1 MPPKRASTTEAP
13 AMTQDAIRKLVADS
27 VTSALEAQAATM
39 ASASNPDK
47 NTGPTGTPA
56 VKTGNYKEF
65 ISCQH
70 FYLNGTEG
78 AVGLIRWFERTES
91 VFSHS
96 RCAKENKVTFATGTL
111 TDDAL
116 SWWNAY
122 AQPMGI
128 KQANQITWTELKR
141 LLTNKYCPRTEIRKM
156 EEELYNL
163 IIKGNDLKP
172 YVRRFQELT
181 VLCPNMVPN
190 NEKLLEA
197 FIGGLPRSI
206 EGNVTASKPQTLEEA
221 INIAQRLMDQESGP
235 SGVNLG
241 NLLEQTFTEDMTAG
255 NKMASNEETNAAG
268 TDTRPPM
275 LVESDY
281 DSWKIRIHRYIR
293 GKLLGKLI
301 WNSIQ
306 NEPSPH
312 PMVTDAPTEGQTGV
326 NMPRMK
332 LDSEFTLEET
342 NRENADTQAEI
353 ILSQGLPRHIFNILN
368 QTNTAKE
375 IWDNVEMLM
384 QGSGRTLQQRKEDLF
399 DEFER
404 FRAIGNEPIHDY
416 FVRFHKLVNDMKIT
430 QLEIPTHQL
439 NTKFVNNLPSY
450 WGKYV
455 TNVKQN
461 MDISTT
467 NYVHIYTHL
476 KAYEPHATKTLKKQE
491 QSSSIIDP
499 LAYMAQATPTT
510 SLPPLSTS
518 QPQPAVLSPNDA
530 MMATMTQIANLL
542 SGFQKQFPPTN
553 NQLRSSSNSRTH
565 ATVHDGQIVTE
576 TVQRRAPGNVGN
588 TGSRGNQS
596 YGNVTTATGK
606 KVICYNCRGEGHVA
620 RQCKEPKRAK
630 DSQYFK
636 DKMLLMEAKEKGVT
650 LDAEAEAFLANV
662 ECTAPYDQPLAMATT
677 NIFEVNHEDAYD
689 SDVDEGPNAA
699 AAFMANLSSTSGNN
713 HHVNEVHP
721 NAIQINDSVNY
732 QLSHEMHH
740 EEQSDS
746 DVESELD
753 DNTTPYHQL
762 ELERRAKV
770 VPTEVS
776 TGSSANISMVTI
788 LDEMRDTLDEKT
800 QENQDLS
807 LENQNLTA
815 ELAKCKLEIV
825 RLDTQQ
831 VKLDLERQVRQE
843 QNLVTQ
849 RNERNAELEQ
859 EKVMLKTHLKSKDVS
874 IEFLKSENQKVLTDK
889 KKLEDKYLDEIVC
902 LKSANKVATDLLQKF
917 QMPTHTIPMLSKKP
931 KNASQDL
938 HKDILGRSNPR
949 YRKKAPVINVSKM
962 WDTDE
967 TLASAEV
974 SMAKMKGKPG
984 HVRPA
989 SGFYEKLNAMMFVPQ
1004 TTVKPL
1010 YVSLPCYEYAKEFAL
1025 QQVVPFLDYFKKH
1038 VQTADDTIV
1047 KEVAEFKEIHYALE
1061 DEYERCVLDNKN
1073 LIIEKKNLLIKNDSL
1088 IAECLERDI
1097 CSIVL
1102 YSAVAV
1108 TPSSNCSCDNL
1119 RLECDREHNK
1129 VLELEAEISKQ
1140 KRLIT
1145 ESEKRF
1151 AFLEQNY
1158 VSLQLKFQNYKQC
1171 SDTSSASNAIFEINK
1186 LREETEQT
1194 LETKLTQL
1202 KDAIISVRIQIDGHK
1217 AENVNLKRHYEEL
1230 SKSNA
1235 YSRSTFTA
1243 KINALTAENAK
1254 LKTKLSGKKSSGS
1267 TASEKPKSTCFRD
1280 VYQQFKT
1287 SNRPTQKL
1295 PVQQNKKPNVPVNLF
1310 TRTKPA
1316 TKSRKPMPK
1325 SPTRNHRILPSKSVN
1340 ARRAADHNRKL
1351 NVVDHNQFVIR
1362 SLKSVNTKTPQA
1374 KHSVNHTKKVWKATR
1389 NHNVNTT
1396 KTAWRPTR
1404 KVVGSV
1410 KPQSKGR
1417 TVADSIAERLTRPT
1431 AYKFKT
1437 DCSIIPVWGSYS
1449 VLTSF
1454 KFTDMALPPR
1464 DQRHPFLR
1472 IQVLN
1477 FGGLLDLMAEGLT
1490 GRMLMEHRDAQGIS
1504 VFSSQAWRWMFEI
1517 SGPLIHEYI
1526 LEFFNTFSI
1535 RDAVLGIDT
1544 AAISSEGDFLSSAP
1558 SYTAIRDLIL
1568 RLCHRL
1574 IACNIAGRSQA
1585 PKKICEE
1592 IDDTWA
1598 WAIPA
1603 PVQGPQAP
1611 QPPPPAIGRT
1621 MPQRV
1626 GDLRRR
1632 YKGCDRILGVCMDW
1646 WRDQ

>member
-1 MPPKRASTTEAP
+1 MST
-13 AMTQDAIRKLVADS
+13 
-27 VTSALEAQAATM
+27 
-39 ASASNPDK
+39 DK
-47 NTGPTGTPA
+47 
-56 VKTGNYKEF
+56 
-65 ISCQH
+65 
-70 FYLNGTEG
+70 
-78 AVGLIRWFERTES
+78 ES
-91 VFSHS
+91 S
-96 RCAKENKVTFATGTL
+96 
-111 TDDAL
+111 
-116 SWWNAY
+116 
-122 AQPMGI
+122 
-128 KQANQITWTELKR
+128 
-141 LLTNKYCPRTEIRKM
+141 
-156 EEELYNL
+156 
-163 IIKGNDLKP
+163 
-172 YVRRFQELT
+172 
-181 VLCPNMVPN
+181 
-190 NEKLLEA
+190 
-197 FIGGLPRSI
+197 
-206 EGNVTASKPQTLEEA
+206 
-221 INIAQRLMDQESGP
+221 
-235 SGVNLG
+235 
-241 NLLEQTFTEDMTAG
+241 
-255 NKMASNEETNAAG
+255 AAG
-268 TDTRPPM
+268 TDNRPPM

-293 GKLLGKLI
+293 GKPLGKLI

-306 NEPSPH
+306 NGPSPH

-332 LDSEFTLEET
+332 LDSEFTPEET

-949 YRKKAPVINVSKM
+949 YGKKAPVINASNA

-984 HVRPA
+984 HVRPE
-989 SGFYEKLNAMMFVPQ
+989 SGFYEKLNALKFVPQ
-1004 TTVKPL
+1004 QELSREQVYWLPANEIASQASAPATPVTP
-1010 YVSLPCYEYAKEFAL
+1010 YVPKSPPPSQVLATLHNIKAFAL

-1061 DEYERCVLDNKN
+1061 DEYERCVLENKN

-1102 YSAVAV
+1102 YSDVAV

-1119 RLECDREHNK
+1119 RLKCDMEHNK
-1129 VLELEAEISKQ
+1129 VLEVEVEISKQ

-1145 ESEKRF
+1145 ESEKCF

-1186 LREETEQT
+1186 LRDQLQGKDATIRNLDAQINIMKVLNVGSTEGSCDQQALDT
-1194 LETKLTQL
+1194 NKIQL
-1202 KDAIISVRIQIDGHK
+1202 KDMITSLRIQLDGLK
-1217 AENVNLKRHYEEL
+1217 VENVSLKRRYEEL
-1230 SKSNA
+1230 SNSNT
-1235 YSRSTFTA
+1235 YSRSTFTT

-1254 LKTKLSGKKSSGS
+1254 LKTERSGKKSSGS
-1267 TASEKPKSTCFRD
+1267 TASEKPKVLTSGMYTNSSKYVPPPKRANWVKPTPLPKKKQVTFQEPPR
-1280 VYQQFKT
+1280 T
-1287 SNRPTQKL
+1287 SNRPTQKP
-1295 PVQQNKKPNVPVNLF
+1295 PVQQNKKPNVPVLCPQEQVPKGSLVVQIVLWYLDSGCSRHMTGDRARLINFVEKFIGTVRFGNDDYAAIVGYGDYKLGDTIISRVYYVEGLKHNLF
-1310 TRTKPA
+1310 SVGQFCDGGLEVAFRQHSCHIRNYDMVDLLKGSRTTNLYSISLNDMMSASPVCLLTKA
-1316 TKSRKPMPK
+1316 SSTKSWLWHR
-1325 SPTRNHRILPSKSVN
+1325 RLNH
-1340 ARRAADHNRKL
+1340 
-1351 NVVDHNQFVIR
+1351 
-1362 SLKSVNTKTPQA
+1362 
-1374 KHSVNHTKKVWKATR
+1374 
-1389 NHNVNTT
+1389 
-1396 KTAWRPTR
+1396 
-1404 KVVGSV
+1404 
-1410 KPQSKGR
+1410 
-1417 TVADSIAERLTRPT
+1417 
-1431 AYKFKT
+1431 
-1437 DCSIIPVWGSYS
+1437 
-1449 VLTSF
+1449 
-1454 KFTDMALPPR
+1454 
-1464 DQRHPFLR
+1464 
-1472 IQVLN
+1472 LN
-1477 FGGLLDLMAEGLT
+1477 FGTLNELARNDLVRGLPMLKYDKDHLFGWVRFLRTKDETPQVIEKFIVKTQRALNATVRFRAYLGLHKERRCRKTVT
-1490 GRMLMEHRDAQGIS
+1490 GTLME
-1504 VFSSQAWRWMFEI
+1504 V
-1517 SGPLIHEYI
+1517 
-1526 LEFFNTFSI
+1526 LERKPNLQYF
-1535 RDAVLGIDT
+1535 RVLVPC
-1544 AAISSEGDFLSSAP
+1544 AISPMTTYEGWTISRRKADIRKKRSCCLLMNYEGFDVLFQTSSG
-1558 SYTAIRDLIL
+1558 L
-1568 RLCHRL
+1568 
-1574 IACNIAGRSQA
+1574 
-1585 PKKICEE
+1585 
-1592 IDDTWA
+1592 
-1598 WAIPA
+1598 
-1603 PVQGPQAP
+1603 AP
-1611 QPPPPAIGRT
+1611 QQTMTSVQNSTELELRSLYVRT
-1621 MPQRV
+1621 QRSALV
-1626 GDLRRR
+1626 NDPELP
-1632 YKGCDRILGVCMDW
+1632 
-1646 WRDQ
+1646 

>member
-1 MPPKRASTTEAP
+1 
-13 AMTQDAIRKLVADS
+13 
-27 VTSALEAQAATM
+27 
-39 ASASNPDK
+39 
-47 NTGPTGTPA
+47 
-56 VKTGNYKEF
+56 
-65 ISCQH
+65 
-70 FYLNGTEG
+70 
-78 AVGLIRWFERTES
+78 
-91 VFSHS
+91 
-96 RCAKENKVTFATGTL
+96 
-111 TDDAL
+111 
-116 SWWNAY
+116 
-122 AQPMGI
+122 
-128 KQANQITWTELKR
+128 
-141 LLTNKYCPRTEIRKM
+141 
-156 EEELYNL
+156 
-163 IIKGNDLKP
+163 
-172 YVRRFQELT
+172 
-181 VLCPNMVPN
+181 
-190 NEKLLEA
+190 
-197 FIGGLPRSI
+197 
-206 EGNVTASKPQTLEEA
+206 
-221 INIAQRLMDQESGP
+221 
-235 SGVNLG
+235 
-241 NLLEQTFTEDMTAG
+241 
-255 NKMASNEETNAAG
+255 MASNEETNAAG

-293 GKLLGKLI
+293 GKPLGKLI

-306 NEPSPH
+306 NGPSPH

-332 LDSEFTLEET
+332 LDSEFTPEET

-553 NQLRSSSNSRTH
+553 NQLRECWKHR
-565 ATVHDGQIVTE
+565 IE
-576 TVQRRAPGNVGN
+576 R
-588 TGSRGNQS
+588 QS
-596 YGNVTTATGK
+596 KFATGK

-620 RQCKEPKRAK
+620 RQCKEPKRGK

-636 DKMLLMEAKEKGVT
+636 DNMLLMEAKEKGVT
-650 LDAEAEAFLANV
+650 LDAKAEAFFANV

-699 AAFMANLSSTSGNN
+699 AAFMANLSITSGNN

-721 NAIQINDSVNY
+721 NGIQINDSVNY
-732 QLSHEMHH
+732 QLSHEIHH
-740 EEQSDS
+740 KEQSDS

-949 YRKKAPVINVSKM
+949 YGKKAPVINASNA

-984 HVRPA
+984 HVRPE
-989 SGFYEKLNAMMFVPQ
+989 SGFYEKLNALKFVPQ
-1004 TTVKPL
+1004 QELSREQVYWLPANEIASQASTPATPVTPYVPKSPPPSQVLATLHNIKAVFPQFDAIIKERTTVKPL

-1061 DEYERCVLDNKN
+1061 DEYERCVLENKN

-1102 YSAVAV
+1102 YSDVAV

-1145 ESEKRF
+1145 ESKKKRSTIGSF
-1151 AFLEQNY
+1151 D
-1158 VSLQLKFQNYKQC
+1158 KQ
-1171 SDTSSASNAIFEINK
+1171 A
-1186 LREETEQT
+1186 LETE
-1194 LETKLTQL
+1194 LSEL
-1202 KDAIISVRIQIDGHK
+1202 KDALTSAKPTDKHLLAIKRIFRYLNGTIHMGLWYPKDSGFTLTAFADADYAGCQDTKRSTSGSAQFLRGRLIPLYCDNQSAIALCCNSVQH
-1217 AENVNLKRHYEEL
+1217 
-1230 SKSNA
+1230 
-1235 YSRSTFTA
+1235 SRSKHIDIRHHFIKEQVERRIVELYFVETKYQLADIFT
-1243 KINALTAENAK
+1243 KALPRE
-1254 LKTKLSGKKSSGS
+1254 
-1267 TASEKPKSTCFRD
+1267 R
-1280 VYQQFKT
+1280 FKT
-1287 SNRPTQKL
+1287 LL
-1295 PVQQNKKPNVPVNLF
+1295 PLLGLFQTVTRSYPLGKYVVKKTAV
-1310 TRTKPA
+1310 
-1316 TKSRKPMPK
+1316 
-1325 SPTRNHRILPSKSVN
+1325 PTRDLMS
-1340 ARRAADHNRKL
+1340 
-1351 NVVDHNQFVIR
+1351 F
-1362 SLKSVNTKTPQA
+1362 
-1374 KHSVNHTKKVWKATR
+1374 
-1389 NHNVNTT
+1389 
-1396 KTAWRPTR
+1396 
-1404 KVVGSV
+1404 
-1410 KPQSKGR
+1410 GR
-1417 TVADSIAERLTRPT
+1417 TVADSIAERLKRPQPTT
-1431 AYKFKT
+1431 A
-1437 DCSIIPVWGSYS
+1437 SIRKSDTS
-1449 VLTSF
+1449 VLEDLKALSWKTCQEGSLLNLSDHRSEELKKKDHKSF
-1454 KFTDMALPPR
+1454 HDYSKY
-1464 DQRHPFLR
+1464 
-1472 IQVLN
+1472 
-1477 FGGLLDLMAEGLT
+1477 
-1490 GRMLMEHRDAQGIS
+1490 EHVR
-1504 VFSSQAWRWMFEI
+1504 
-1517 SGPLIHEYI
+1517 LK
-1526 LEFFNTFSI
+1526 FSI
-1535 RDAVLGIDT
+1535 WQNQEKIT
-1544 AAISSEGDFLSSAP
+1544 YTSSKSE
-1558 SYTAIRDLIL
+1558 I
-1568 RLCHRL
+1568 
-1574 IACNIAGRSQA
+1574 
-1585 PKKICEE
+1585 KIE
-1592 IDDTWA
+1592 
-1598 WAIPA
+1598 
-1603 PVQGPQAP
+1603 
-1611 QPPPPAIGRT
+1611 R
-1621 MPQRV
+1621 
-1626 GDLRRR
+1626 
-1632 YKGCDRILGVCMDW
+1632 
-1646 WRDQ
+1646 

>member
-1 MPPKRASTTEAP
+1 MVEVKVLMALVDDEIVVVGKESAKNGEWVKIFMRKVHTLLEIEDNDERKTFIDYLCIDLNYVEEQRNNLMLKHRDLVQELNTCKEQFEQILTQKKRIMGVDQLTNDPSNYGQKDLVFVKSLANDTKVSIPGVERPWLYEDEGFILPNNDTGRILPVESQMKVTDPSDAVIDSSMTNYDSVDEYSVCSTPLPLREKLTGAEPVSGPKTIKSILKSNSTFKAETLKGITINEPTSAP
-13 AMTQDAIRKLVADS
+13 AKANKNVSASKRNSAPTRKLKNAKTKDDTPFNVHTTTDHNDIEWFRRGEALQAKKVESSNATKSKTPTKRYINHEKYTLVIVDEYSRYTWVYFLKKKGHAPETIISFIKRVENQNDIKVKQLKTDNGNNQVKDNKIDLLVQQYEQFVISKDESIDNAFARFNTITTSLKALDEGYSSKNYVRKFLRALHPKWRAKVMAIEESKDLTSLSLDELIENLKVNEMIIRKDS
-27 VTSALEAQAATM
+27 KIVKAKGERGSLALKAKKESSDEECSTSESEDEEYTMAIKYFKKFFKRRGRFVRQPRNDKKTFQRSRDDKNGKNKNQRAFVRGSWSDSGEEDDEKAKDETYLMAQA
-39 ASASNPDK
+39 SS
-47 NTGPTGTPA
+47 
-56 VKTGNYKEF
+56 E
-65 ISCQH
+65 C
-70 FYLNGTEG
+70 
-78 AVGLIRWFERTES
+78 
-91 VFSHS
+91 
-96 RCAKENKVTFATGTL
+96 
-111 TDDAL
+111 
-116 SWWNAY
+116 
-122 AQPMGI
+122 
-128 KQANQITWTELKR
+128 
-141 LLTNKYCPRTEIRKM
+141 
-156 EEELYNL
+156 
-163 IIKGNDLKP
+163 
-172 YVRRFQELT
+172 
-181 VLCPNMVPN
+181 
-190 NEKLLEA
+190 
-197 FIGGLPRSI
+197 LP
-206 EGNVTASKPQTLEEA
+206 
-221 INIAQRLMDQESGP
+221 
-235 SGVNLG
+235 
-241 NLLEQTFTEDMTAG
+241 
-255 NKMASNEETNAAG
+255 
-268 TDTRPPM
+268 
-275 LVESDY
+275 
-281 DSWKIRIHRYIR
+281 H
-293 GKLLGKLI
+293 
-301 WNSIQ
+301 
-306 NEPSPH
+306 
-312 PMVTDAPTEGQTGV
+312 
-326 NMPRMK
+326 
-332 LDSEFTLEET
+332 EET
-342 NRENADTQAEI
+342 NREECDTQAEI

-384 QGSGRTLQQRKEDLF
+384 QGLGRTLQQRKEDLF

-404 FRAIGNEPIHDY
+404 FRAIRNEPIHDY
-416 FVRFHKLVNDMKIT
+416 FVRFHKLVNDMKIA
-430 QLEIPTHQL
+430 QLAIPTHQL
-439 NTKFVNNLPSY
+439 NTKFVNNLSSY

-461 MDISTT
+461 MDILTT

-476 KAYEPHATKTLKKQE
+476 KAYEPHATKTLKKKE

-510 SLPPLSTS
+510 SLPLLSTS
-518 QPQPAVLSPNDA
+518 QPQPVVLSPNDA
-530 MMATMTQIANLL
+530 MMATITQIANLL

-949 YRKKAPVINVSKM
+949 YGKKAPVINASNA

-984 HVRPA
+984 HVRPE
-989 SGFYEKLNAMMFVPQ
+989 SGFYEKLNALKFVPQ
-1004 TTVKPL
+1004 QELSREQVYWLPANEIASQASTPATPVTPYVPKSPPPSQVLATLHNIKAVFPQFDAIIKERTTVKPL

-1061 DEYERCVLDNKN
+1061 DEYERCVLENKN

-1102 YSAVAV
+1102 YSDVAV

-1186 LREETEQT
+1186 LRDQLQGKDATIRNLDAQINIMKVLNVGSTEGSCDQQALDT
-1194 LETKLTQL
+1194 DRIQL
-1202 KDAIISVRIQIDGHK
+1202 KDMITSLRIQLDGLK
-1217 AENVNLKRHYEEL
+1217 VENVSLKRRYDEL
-1230 SKSNA
+1230 SK
-1235 YSRSTFTA
+1235 A
-1243 KINALTAENAK
+1243 KA
-1254 LKTKLSGKKSSGS
+1254 
-1267 TASEKPKSTCFRD
+1267 
-1280 VYQQFKT
+1280 
-1287 SNRPTQKL
+1287 
-1295 PVQQNKKPNVPVNLF
+1295 
-1310 TRTKPA
+1310 
-1316 TKSRKPMPK
+1316 
-1325 SPTRNHRILPSKSVN
+1325 
-1340 ARRAADHNRKL
+1340 
-1351 NVVDHNQFVIR
+1351 
-1362 SLKSVNTKTPQA
+1362 
-1374 KHSVNHTKKVWKATR
+1374 
-1389 NHNVNTT
+1389 
-1396 KTAWRPTR
+1396 
-1404 KVVGSV
+1404 
-1410 KPQSKGR
+1410 
-1417 TVADSIAERLTRPT
+1417 
-1431 AYKFKT
+1431 
-1437 DCSIIPVWGSYS
+1437 
-1449 VLTSF
+1449 
-1454 KFTDMALPPR
+1454 
-1464 DQRHPFLR
+1464 
-1472 IQVLN
+1472 
-1477 FGGLLDLMAEGLT
+1477 
-1490 GRMLMEHRDAQGIS
+1490 
-1504 VFSSQAWRWMFEI
+1504 
-1517 SGPLIHEYI
+1517 
-1526 LEFFNTFSI
+1526 
-1535 RDAVLGIDT
+1535 
-1544 AAISSEGDFLSSAP
+1544 
-1558 SYTAIRDLIL
+1558 
-1568 RLCHRL
+1568 
-1574 IACNIAGRSQA
+1574 
-1585 PKKICEE
+1585 
-1592 IDDTWA
+1592 
-1598 WAIPA
+1598 
-1603 PVQGPQAP
+1603 
-1611 QPPPPAIGRT
+1611 
-1621 MPQRV
+1621 
-1626 GDLRRR
+1626 
-1632 YKGCDRILGVCMDW
+1632 
-1646 WRDQ
+1646 

>member
-1 MPPKRASTTEAP
+1 
-13 AMTQDAIRKLVADS
+13 
-27 VTSALEAQAATM
+27 
-39 ASASNPDK
+39 
-47 NTGPTGTPA
+47 
-56 VKTGNYKEF
+56 
-65 ISCQH
+65 
-70 FYLNGTEG
+70 
-78 AVGLIRWFERTES
+78 
-91 VFSHS
+91 
-96 RCAKENKVTFATGTL
+96 
-111 TDDAL
+111 
-116 SWWNAY
+116 
-122 AQPMGI
+122 
-128 KQANQITWTELKR
+128 
-141 LLTNKYCPRTEIRKM
+141 
-156 EEELYNL
+156 
-163 IIKGNDLKP
+163 
-172 YVRRFQELT
+172 
-181 VLCPNMVPN
+181 
-190 NEKLLEA
+190 
-197 FIGGLPRSI
+197 
-206 EGNVTASKPQTLEEA
+206 
-221 INIAQRLMDQESGP
+221 
-235 SGVNLG
+235 
-241 NLLEQTFTEDMTAG
+241 
-255 NKMASNEETNAAG
+255 MASNEETNATG

-293 GKLLGKLI
+293 GKPLGKLI

-306 NEPSPH
+306 NGPSPY

-326 NMPRMK
+326 NMPRLK
-332 LDSEFTLEET
+332 LDSEFTPEET

-430 QLEIPTHQL
+430 QLDIPTHQL

-889 KKLEDKYLDEIVC
+889 KKREDKYLDEIVC

-949 YRKKAPVINVSKM
+949 YGKKAPVINASNA

-1004 TTVKPL
+1004 KELSQEQVPPPSQVLATLHKIKAVFPQFDAIIKERTTVKPL

-1145 ESEKRF
+1145 ESEKRS
-1151 AFLEQNY
+1151 AEG
-1158 VSLQLKFQNYKQC
+1158 SIDKQAL
-1171 SDTSSASNAIFEINK
+1171 DTECI
-1186 LREETEQT
+1186 
-1194 LETKLTQL
+1194 QL
-1202 KDAIISVRIQIDGHK
+1202 KDTITSLWIQLDGLK
-1217 AENVNLKRHYEEL
+1217 VDNVSLKRRYDDL
-1230 SKSNA
+1230 SKANT
-1235 YSRSTFTA
+1235 YSRTA
-1243 KINALTAENAK
+1243 YTEKLSALT
-1254 LKTKLSGKKSSGS
+1254 
-1267 TASEKPKSTCFRD
+1267 
-1280 VYQQFKT
+1280 
-1287 SNRPTQKL
+1287 
-1295 PVQQNKKPNVPVNLF
+1295 
-1310 TRTKPA
+1310 
-1316 TKSRKPMPK
+1316 
-1325 SPTRNHRILPSKSVN
+1325 
-1340 ARRAADHNRKL
+1340 
-1351 NVVDHNQFVIR
+1351 
-1362 SLKSVNTKTPQA
+1362 
-1374 KHSVNHTKKVWKATR
+1374 
-1389 NHNVNTT
+1389 
-1396 KTAWRPTR
+1396 
-1404 KVVGSV
+1404 
-1410 KPQSKGR
+1410 
-1417 TVADSIAERLTRPT
+1417 SI
-1431 AYKFKT
+1431 
-1437 DCSIIPVWGSYS
+1437 
-1449 VLTSF
+1449 
-1454 KFTDMALPPR
+1454 
-1464 DQRHPFLR
+1464 
-1472 IQVLN
+1472 
-1477 FGGLLDLMAEGLT
+1477 
-1490 GRMLMEHRDAQGIS
+1490 LMER
-1504 VFSSQAWRWMFEI
+1504 
-1517 SGPLIHEYI
+1517 
-1526 LEFFNTFSI
+1526 
-1535 RDAVLGIDT
+1535 
-1544 AAISSEGDFLSSAP
+1544 
-1558 SYTAIRDLIL
+1558 
-1568 RLCHRL
+1568 
-1574 IACNIAGRSQA
+1574 
-1585 PKKICEE
+1585 
-1592 IDDTWA
+1592 
-1598 WAIPA
+1598 
-1603 PVQGPQAP
+1603 
-1611 QPPPPAIGRT
+1611 
-1621 MPQRV
+1621 
-1626 GDLRRR
+1626 
-1632 YKGCDRILGVCMDW
+1632 
-1646 WRDQ
+1646 

>member
-1 MPPKRASTTEAP
+1 
-13 AMTQDAIRKLVADS
+13 
-27 VTSALEAQAATM
+27 
-39 ASASNPDK
+39 
-47 NTGPTGTPA
+47 
-56 VKTGNYKEF
+56 
-65 ISCQH
+65 
-70 FYLNGTEG
+70 
-78 AVGLIRWFERTES
+78 
-91 VFSHS
+91 
-96 RCAKENKVTFATGTL
+96 
-111 TDDAL
+111 
-116 SWWNAY
+116 
-122 AQPMGI
+122 
-128 KQANQITWTELKR
+128 
-141 LLTNKYCPRTEIRKM
+141 
-156 EEELYNL
+156 
-163 IIKGNDLKP
+163 
-172 YVRRFQELT
+172 
-181 VLCPNMVPN
+181 
-190 NEKLLEA
+190 
-197 FIGGLPRSI
+197 
-206 EGNVTASKPQTLEEA
+206 
-221 INIAQRLMDQESGP
+221 
-235 SGVNLG
+235 
-241 NLLEQTFTEDMTAG
+241 
-255 NKMASNEETNAAG
+255 
-268 TDTRPPM
+268 
-275 LVESDY
+275 
-281 DSWKIRIHRYIR
+281 
-293 GKLLGKLI
+293 
-301 WNSIQ
+301 
-306 NEPSPH
+306 
-312 PMVTDAPTEGQTGV
+312 MVTDAPTEGQTGV

-332 LDSEFTLEET
+332 LDSEFTPEET

-699 AAFMANLSSTSGNN
+699 AAFMANLSSTSGTNGATTSQ
-713 HHVNEVHP
+713 VNEVHTDA
-721 NAIQINDSVNY
+721 NQIFDNVNH
-732 QLSHEMHH
+732 LLTHEMHQ
-740 EEQSDS
+740 EEHLDS
-746 DVESELD
+746 DVESDID
-753 DNTTPYHQL
+753 DNTIPYHQYQL
-762 ELERRAKV
+762 DSEV
-770 VPTEVS
+770 QDVPTEVS
-776 TGSSANISMVTI
+776 SAPPGEISMITI
-788 LDEMRDTLDEKT
+788 LDDLRTQLDGHLKVN
-800 QENQDLS
+800 QEQCLVNDS
-807 LENQNLTA
+807 LRA

-859 EKVMLKTHLKSKDVS
+859 EKVMLKTHLKSKDIS

-949 YRKKAPVINVSKM
+949 YGKKAPVINASNA

-984 HVRPA
+984 HVRPE
-989 SGFYEKLNAMMFVPQ
+989 SGFYEKLNALKFVPQ
-1004 TTVKPL
+1004 QELSREQVYWLPANEIASQASTPATPVTPYVPKSPPPSQVLATLHNIKAVFPQFDAIIKERTTVKPL

-1102 YSAVAV
+1102 YSDVAV
-1108 TPSSNCSCDNL
+1108 TTSSNCSCDNL

-1129 VLELEAEISKQ
+1129 VLELEAEISKH

-1158 VSLQLKFQNYKQC
+1158 
-1171 SDTSSASNAIFEINK
+1171 
-1186 LREETEQT
+1186 
-1194 LETKLTQL
+1194 
-1202 KDAIISVRIQIDGHK
+1202 
-1217 AENVNLKRHYEEL
+1217 
-1230 SKSNA
+1230 
-1235 YSRSTFTA
+1235 
-1243 KINALTAENAK
+1243 INALTAENAK
-1254 LKTKLSGKKSSGS
+1254 LRTELSGKMSSGF
-1267 TASEKPKSTCFRD
+1267 TASEKPKVLASGMYTNSSKYIPPPKRANWVKPTPLPKKKQVTFQEPPR
-1280 VYQQFKT
+1280 T
-1287 SNRPTQKL
+1287 SNRPTQKP
-1295 PVQQNKKPNVPVNLF
+1295 PVQQNKKPNVPVNLS

-1316 TKSRKPMPK
+1316 TESRKPMPK
-1325 SPTRNHRILPSKSVN
+1325 SHTRNHRILPSKSVN
-1340 ARRAADHNRKL
+1340 ARRVGDHNRKL

-1362 SLKSVNTKTPQA
+1362 SLKSVNTKTNPQM
-1374 KHSVNHTKKVWKATR
+1374 
-1389 NHNVNTT
+1389 
-1396 KTAWRPTR
+1396 PT
-1404 KVVGSV
+1404 
-1410 KPQSKGR
+1410 
-1417 TVADSIAERLTRPT
+1417 
-1431 AYKFKT
+1431 
-1437 DCSIIPVWGSYS
+1437 
-1449 VLTSF
+1449 
-1454 KFTDMALPPR
+1454 
-1464 DQRHPFLR
+1464 
-1472 IQVLN
+1472 
-1477 FGGLLDLMAEGLT
+1477 
-1490 GRMLMEHRDAQGIS
+1490 
-1504 VFSSQAWRWMFEI
+1504 
-1517 SGPLIHEYI
+1517 
-1526 LEFFNTFSI
+1526 
-1535 RDAVLGIDT
+1535 
-1544 AAISSEGDFLSSAP
+1544 
-1558 SYTAIRDLIL
+1558 
-1568 RLCHRL
+1568 
-1574 IACNIAGRSQA
+1574 
-1585 PKKICEE
+1585 
-1592 IDDTWA
+1592 
-1598 WAIPA
+1598 
-1603 PVQGPQAP
+1603 
-1611 QPPPPAIGRT
+1611 
-1621 MPQRV
+1621 
-1626 GDLRRR
+1626 
-1632 YKGCDRILGVCMDW
+1632 
-1646 WRDQ
+1646 

>member
-1 MPPKRASTTEAP
+1 MST
-13 AMTQDAIRKLVADS
+13 
-27 VTSALEAQAATM
+27 
-39 ASASNPDK
+39 DK
-47 NTGPTGTPA
+47 
-56 VKTGNYKEF
+56 
-65 ISCQH
+65 
-70 FYLNGTEG
+70 
-78 AVGLIRWFERTES
+78 ES
-91 VFSHS
+91 S
-96 RCAKENKVTFATGTL
+96 
-111 TDDAL
+111 
-116 SWWNAY
+116 
-122 AQPMGI
+122 
-128 KQANQITWTELKR
+128 
-141 LLTNKYCPRTEIRKM
+141 
-156 EEELYNL
+156 
-163 IIKGNDLKP
+163 
-172 YVRRFQELT
+172 
-181 VLCPNMVPN
+181 
-190 NEKLLEA
+190 
-197 FIGGLPRSI
+197 
-206 EGNVTASKPQTLEEA
+206 
-221 INIAQRLMDQESGP
+221 
-235 SGVNLG
+235 
-241 NLLEQTFTEDMTAG
+241 
-255 NKMASNEETNAAG
+255 AAG
-268 TDTRPPM
+268 TDNRPPM

-293 GKLLGKLI
+293 GKPLGKLI

-306 NEPSPH
+306 NGPSPH

-332 LDSEFTLEET
+332 LDSEFTPEET

-439 NTKFVNNLPSY
+439 NTKFVNNLPTY

-510 SLPPLSTS
+510 SLPPPSTS

-588 TGSRGNQS
+588 TESRGNQS

-636 DKMLLMEAKEKGVT
+636 DKMLLMEAKEKGAT

-662 ECTAPYDQPLAMATT
+662 ECTAPYDQPLAMTTT

-807 LENQNLTA
+807 LENQNLKA
-815 ELAKCKLEIV
+815 EIAKCKLEIV

-849 RNERNAELEQ
+849 RNARNAELEQ

-938 HKDILGRSNPR
+938 HKDIL
-949 YRKKAPVINVSKM
+949 
-962 WDTDE
+962 
-967 TLASAEV
+967 ASAEV

-1004 TTVKPL
+1004 KELSQEQVYWLPANEIASQASTPAIPVTPYVPKSPPPNQVLATLHNIKAVFPQFDTIIKERTTVKPL

-1025 QQVVPFLDYFKKH
+1025 QQVVHFLDYFKKH
-1038 VQTADDTIV
+1038 VRTADDIIV
-1047 KEVAEFKEIHYALE
+1047 KEVAEFKEIYYALE
-1061 DEYERCVLDNKN
+1061 DEYKRCVLDNKN
-1073 LIIEKKNLLIKNDSL
+1073 LIIEKKNILIKNDSL

-1097 CSIVL
+1097 YSIVL
-1102 YSAVAV
+1102 YSDVAV
-1108 TPSSNCSCDNL
+1108 TPISNCSCDDL

-1129 VLELEAEISKQ
+1129 VLKLEAEISKQ

-1158 VSLQLKFQNYKQC
+1158 VNLQLKFQNYKQC

-1186 LREETEQT
+1186 LRDQLQGKDTTIRNLDAQINIMKVLNVGSTVGSFDKQALETE
-1194 LETKLTQL
+1194 LTQL
-1202 KDAIISVRIQIDGHK
+1202 KDALTSVRIQIDGYK
-1217 AENVNLKRHYEEL
+1217 AENVNLKRRYEEL

-1235 YSRSTFTA
+1235 YSRSTFIA

-1254 LKTKLSGKKSSGS
+1254 LKTELSGKKTSGS
-1267 TASEKPKSTCFRD
+1267 TASEKPKVLALGMYTNSS
-1280 VYQQFKT
+1280 KT
-1287 SNRPTQKL
+1287 SNRPTQKP
-1295 PVQQNKKPNVPVNLF
+1295 PVQQNKKPKVPVNLS

-1316 TKSRKPMPK
+1316 TESRKPMPK
-1325 SPTRNHRILPSKSVN
+1325 SHTRNHRILPSESVN
-1340 ARRAADHNRKL
+1340 ARRAADHNWKL
-1351 NVVDHNQFVIR
+1351 NFVDHNQFMI
-1362 SLKSVNTKTPQA
+1362 
-1374 KHSVNHTKKVWKATR
+1374 H
-1389 NHNVNTT
+1389 
-1396 KTAWRPTR
+1396 WRPTG

-1410 KPQSKGR
+1410 KPQWKPTGRHFALYDNCPLTRIMEPIVEPLELTPSVSSSSKVTMISRFTDCKLSDRKAGSKGL
-1417 TVADSIAERLTRPT
+1417 S
-1431 AYKFKT
+1431 
-1437 DCSIIPVWGSYS
+1437 
-1449 VLTSF
+1449 
-1454 KFTDMALPPR
+1454 
-1464 DQRHPFLR
+1464 
-1472 IQVLN
+1472 
-1477 FGGLLDLMAEGLT
+1477 
-1490 GRMLMEHRDAQGIS
+1490 GI
-1504 VFSSQAWRWMFEI
+1504 FE
-1517 SGPLIHEYI
+1517 
-1526 LEFFNTFSI
+1526 
-1535 RDAVLGIDT
+1535 
-1544 AAISSEGDFLSSAP
+1544 
-1558 SYTAIRDLIL
+1558 
-1568 RLCHRL
+1568 C
-1574 IACNIAGRSQA
+1574 
-1585 PKKICEE
+1585 
-1592 IDDTWA
+1592 
-1598 WAIPA
+1598 
-1603 PVQGPQAP
+1603 
-1611 QPPPPAIGRT
+1611 
-1621 MPQRV
+1621 
-1626 GDLRRR
+1626 
-1632 YKGCDRILGVCMDW
+1632 
-1646 WRDQ
+1646 